1 MPFKQLYRTIPVI
14 LPILALSL
22 AAQVPYPRE
31 SETGSVAAQFIGRF
45 VIGSDGNG
53 EVIGFMP
60 FLDGIGNDL
69 FTNTSSRSERTA
81 YFSVRSNKIAFSSI
95 ANGTFNHFLLGPATG
110 PQIEFRVYLNE
121 TPDRNYGNLASFS
134 SGQLVGVV
142 RLTRGMLTVTPVSLD
157 YTSHLELIESRDF
170 TFQGKEINFR
180 ALGRATLC
188 HVMGD
193 TLPSVLNGG
202 TSVAL
207 GGRLV
212 HAGR

>member
-1 MPFKQLYRTIPVI
+1 
-14 LPILALSL
+14 
-22 AAQVPYPRE
+22 
-31 SETGSVAAQFIGRF
+31 VAAQFIGRF
-45 VIGSDGNG
+45 VIGTDGNG

-69 FTNTSSRSERTA
+69 FTDTSSRSERTA
-81 YFSVRSNKIAFSSI
+81 FFSVRSNKIAFSNI
-95 ANGTFNHFLLGPATG
+95 PNGTFNHFLLRPATAS
-110 PQIEFRVYLNE
+110 QIEFRVYLNE
-121 TPDRNYGNLASFS
+121 NPDRNWGNLASFS

-142 RLTRGMLTVTPVSLD
+142 RLTRGMPTVTPVSLD
-157 YTSHLELIESRDF
+157 YTSYLELLESHDF
-170 TFQGKEINFR
+170 TFQGKDINFR

-193 TLPSVLNGG
+193 TLPAVLSGG

-207 GGRLV
+207 GGRLI

>member
-1 MPFKQLYRTIPVI
+1 MPQKHLLRTLPIL

-22 AAQVPYPRE
+22 VAQSPYPRE

-45 VIGSDGNG
+45 VIGADGNG

-60 FLDGIGNDL
+60 FMDGIGNDL
-69 FTNTSSRSERTA
+69 FADTNARTERNA
-81 YFSVRSNKIAFSSI
+81 FFSVRSNKIGFSSI
-95 ANGTFNHFLLGPATG
+95 PNGTFNHFHLKAATG
-110 PQIEFRVYLNE
+110 PQIEFRIYLNE
-121 TPDRNYGNLASFS
+121 NADRNYGNLASFS

-157 YTSHLELIESRDF
+157 YTSYLELIESHDF

-193 TLPSVLNGG
+193 TLPSVLSGG